1 MNNYSNYILKGV
13 FAQGLRKKSEISLV
27 HALKKNQE
35 DIAYIKLVHVL
46 SMRKGESYKIKQHR
60 DIKAT
65 KKNGL
70 DRKNKLNRINMG
82 FTLYP

>member
-46 SMRKGESYKIKQHR
+46 GMRKGESYKVKQHR
-60 DIKAT
+60 DINAT
-65 KKNGL
+65 KMNGL
-70 DRKNKLNRINMG
+70 DRKAKLYRISKILDKG
-82 FTLYP
+82 

>member
-35 DIAYIKLVHVL
+35 DVAYIKLVHVL
-46 SMRKGESYKIKQHR
+46 GMRKGESYKVK
-60 DIKAT
+60 
-65 KKNGL
+65 
-70 DRKNKLNRINMG
+70 
-82 FTLYP
+82 